1 MSDLYGV
8 LSAWPWQGR
17 LVIGLFLIMLLG
29 LALSGAATLY
39 YRFIHGA
46 KLNIYPPW
54 WTWIAIGLMF
64 LCVLAID
71 GEARQVFVLS
81 EFLQKNLRFVFGAA
95 IFLLLGIVHGKETG
109 FRMAGGLKPTPA
121 QLVTELRRDGIPHSR
136 RLLYL
141 LLYGLF
147 AWLLFKTFILQ
158 GGNLL
163 LLFVFFG
170 ALGWLGRHRKQM
182 HNTQGSPL
190 ATRLG
195 SPATGPGYDRD
206 YWRLSG
212 APLSWRDASPYL
224 VFGGLFLGLAMLFPL
239 ALAIP
244 GLLPF
249 QPDFVDPLLIGAV
262 LIGLGLDYRYGGLD
276 MIEAEVDAPA
286 PAASPPAAQKVPAA
300 ALWHQPEAV
309 LAQMRQA
316 GAPADEASAA
326 VAGAGDDLA
335 VPKWQIVSAA
345 VLFALVLLL
354 VFEHFFRTLSSPWFQ
369 VFALLLGVVLLL
381 NKMAGRWPWL
391 GLLASAAL
399 AYHAFIQGQKLAAL
413 AGGAGWLGLV
423 WGAYVALVSAVALMA
438 LYTGLRALFHG
449 DTR

>member
-8 LSAWPWQGR
+8 LTAWPWQGR
-17 LVIGLFLIMLLG
+17 LMIGLFLVMLLG
-29 LALSGAATLY
+29 LALSGVATLY
-39 YRFIHGA
+39 YRFVHGA
-46 KLNIYPPW
+46 KLNIFPPW

-81 EFLQKNLRFVFGAA
+81 EFLQKNLRFVLGAA

-109 FRMAGGLKPTPA
+109 FRMGGGLKPTPA
-121 QLVTELRRDGIPHSR
+121 QLATELRRDGIPHSR

-170 ALGWLGRHRKQM
+170 ALGWLGRHRKHM

-276 MIEAEVDAPA
+276 LIGAEADAPA
-286 PAASPPAAQKVPAA
+286 PVASPLPAAQKATAA
-300 ALWHQPEAV
+300 SLWRQPEAV

-316 GAPADEASAA
+316 GAPADEASA
-326 VAGAGDDLA
+326 VAGPNDDA
-335 VPKWQIVSAA
+335 SMPKWQIVSAA
-345 VLFALVLLL
+345 LLLILVVALLVEKGIRTAASPSFLFFVLLVVAIAALVKL
-354 VFEHFFRTLSSPWFQ
+354 
-369 VFALLLGVVLLL
+369 
-381 NKMAGRWPWL
+381 AGRWPWL
-391 GLLASAAL
+391 GLLASGGL
-399 AYHAFIQGQKLAAL
+399 AYHAFSQARTLSDTAGSTGWFGLLWGGYVLLVAGLAL
-413 AGGAGWLGLV
+413 I
-423 WGAYVALVSAVALMA
+423 A
-438 LYTGLRALFHG
+438 LYNSLRTLLSG
-449 DTR
+449 ETT